1 MGDVIWNKAGISEYE
16 SSLAVWTEWMC
27 GGGEWSSVEKE
38 REFLDN
44 EQISIYYQVVR
55 KGISTWTRRLKVTS
69 SNLSVLV
76 RVGWSY
82 STPLFQLLTSCVRW
96 RPIAG
101 VLEDSSGLEN
111 GLKWKIEKIRIVSCD
126 SRERS
131 WEPCF
136 WAFICFVFFFFF
148 GLLISVNPI
157 LQWSHLHLF
166 LITSQL
172 QELLRKNVFLQVQ
185 RWECTFWGY
194 LYMTK

>member
-16 SSLAVWTEWMC
+16 SSLAVWTEWMY

-111 GLKWKIEKIRIVSCD
+111 GLK
-126 SRERS
+126 
-131 WEPCF
+131 
-136 WAFICFVFFFFF
+136 
-148 GLLISVNPI
+148 
-157 LQWSHLHLF
+157 
-166 LITSQL
+166 
-172 QELLRKNVFLQVQ
+172 
-185 RWECTFWGY
+185 
-194 LYMTK
+194 